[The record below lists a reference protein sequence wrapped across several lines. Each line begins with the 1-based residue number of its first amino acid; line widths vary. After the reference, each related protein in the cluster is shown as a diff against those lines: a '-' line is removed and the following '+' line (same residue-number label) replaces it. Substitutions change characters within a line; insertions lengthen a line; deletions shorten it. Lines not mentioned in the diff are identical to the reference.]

1 MIFLHRLATAADSRQ
16 VVDIAVVEDA
26 KHAARYETRGYS
38 RCTPEEFREAW
49 RLRDERTLAQL
60 RAAMIAESQPD
71 LAEASAGQKGIYQ
84 ALS

>member
-1 MIFLHRLATAADSRQ
+1 MIFLHRLTTVADSRQ

-26 KHAARYETRGYS
+26 RHAVRYETRGYS

-60 RAAMIAESQPD
+60 HAMVGPPVEQAVGQPR
-71 LAEASAGQKGIYQ
+71 IYN
-84 ALS
+84 APS